1 MLEDLIFSIIC
12 FSCYLTLHDWE
23 VSFYLILLV
32 IAAVRETFNLF
43 KYNIEAVLPLLLNIV
58 FYWGAIWFV
67 SLAYYKFETKAGG
80 NRLMQDEM
88 NYTEEEFLE
97 KAGKKKLLKEK
108 RTKDKKEKKKK
119 KKESEDNTPEGDDE
133 NLPLG

>member
-1 MLEDLIFSIIC
+1 
-12 FSCYLTLHDWE
+12 
-23 VSFYLILLV
+23 
-32 IAAVRETFNLF
+32 
-43 KYNIEAVLPLLLNIV
+43 
-58 FYWGAIWFV
+58 
-67 SLAYYKFETKAGG
+67 
-80 NRLMQDEM
+80 M

-108 RTKDKKEKKKK
+108 TRKDKKDKKKK